1 MNFKNFIQNISE
13 KIVLYFSLAIFS
25 AITLLNYIGIISF
38 QNLLKFNNFSEAVIL
53 IVISMTLTLGAI
65 FLYKVK
71 CNKLFPVYLFLFAFI
86 IRLIWILSIDTQ
98 PISDFKIMYE
108 GAMDIVN
115 GNKDALL
122 NNYYFNTWVYHL

>member
-1 MNFKNFIQNISE
+1 MNMMNFKYFMQNLSE

-38 QNLLKFNNFSEAVIL
+38 FQNLIKFNNFYEVIIL

-98 PISDFKIMYE
+98 PISDFKINILE

-115 GNKDALL
+115 RK
-122 NNYYFNTWVYHL
+122 

>member
-1 MNFKNFIQNISE
+1 MNSKNFIQNISE

-38 QNLLKFNNFSEAVIL
+38 QNLIKFNNFYEVIIL
-53 IVISMTLTLGAI
+53 IIISMVLVLSAT

-71 CNKLFPVYLFLFAFI
+71 WNKLFPVYLFLFAFI

-98 PISDFKIMYE
+98 PISDFKIMYD

-115 GNKDALL
+115 
-122 NNYYFNTWVYHL
+122 